1 MYYMLLDFFITLFLY
16 NFLPFLCFYKRQEKY
31 TLNEKRK
38 IILIN
43 TISVA
48 ILFIGIRYLL
58 QVENP
63 VMTFG
68 VAMLY
73 YIINNVIW
81 TKNNAI
87 EIKNN
92 KNNKKQITLNLK
104 HILFF
109 IILLLSLIGNIY
121 FGTFYYKNINNQNNV
136 NNKHLLQNCYDKTN
150 ERFENISK
158 IFRTNCNESELLGEK
173 RILCSYPNPEDDS
186 KVNLLK
192 SDDMAQCRKWFNKN
206 YGFWYSYGYKFDS
219 TYTN

>member
-58 QVENP
+58 QVESP

-68 VAMLY
+68 AAMLY

-87 EIKNN
+87 EIKN
-92 KNNKKQITLNLK
+92 KKDNKKQITLNLK
-104 HILFF
+104 HIL
-109 IILLLSLIGNIY
+109 
-121 FGTFYYKNINNQNNV
+121 
-136 NNKHLLQNCYDKTN
+136 QNCYDKTN
-150 ERFENISK
+150 ERYENISK

-192 SDDMAQCRKWFNKN
+192 SDDMAQCRKWFNK
-206 YGFWYSYGYKFDS
+206 
-219 TYTN
+219 